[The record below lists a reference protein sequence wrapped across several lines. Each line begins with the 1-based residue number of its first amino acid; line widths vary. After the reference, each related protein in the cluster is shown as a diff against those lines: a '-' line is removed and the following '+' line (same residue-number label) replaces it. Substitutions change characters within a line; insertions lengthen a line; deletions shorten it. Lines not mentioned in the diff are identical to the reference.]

1 MGPRMPK
8 SINPSVNGAITVALG
23 RLRKLAAHPTEDTR
37 MKTPRLAMLALAVF
51 ATPALAGAPG
61 AGAGEAL
68 AALRDAGY
76 AEVREIELD
85 DGLWE
90 AEVRRTNGRWGEVA
104 MDPATGEIFDP
115 MADRPMLA
123 LAEVLAAIEAAGYQ
137 RVHDVDR
144 DGALWDAD
152 AIDASG
158 LPVELRISAFDGRI
172 VSVRPDQDD

>member
-1 MGPRMPK
+1 
-8 SINPSVNGAITVALG
+8 
-23 RLRKLAAHPTEDTR
+23 
-37 MKTPRLAMLALAVF
+37 MKTPRIVMLALAAF
-51 ATPALAGAPG
+51 AAPALAAAPA
-61 AGAGEAL
+61 AGDAL
-68 AALRDAGY
+68 SALRDAGY
-76 AEVREIELD
+76 SEVREIELD

-90 AEVRRTNGRWGEVA
+90 AEVRRANGLWGEVA
-104 MDPATGEIFDP
+104 LDPATGEVFDP

-152 AIDASG
+152 ALDADG

>member
-1 MGPRMPK
+1 
-8 SINPSVNGAITVALG
+8 
-23 RLRKLAAHPTEDTR
+23 
-37 MKTPRLAMLALAVF
+37 MKTPRLLMFALAAF
-51 ATPALAGAPG
+51 ATPALAAAPG
-61 AGAGEAL
+61 AGDAL

-90 AEVRRTNGRWGEVA
+90 AEVRRANGLWGEVA
-104 MDPATGEIFDP
+104 LDPATGEVFDP
-115 MADRPMLA
+115 MADRPMLP
-123 LAEVLAAIEAAGYQ
+123 LADVLAAIEAAGYQ

-152 AIDASG
+152 ALDAGG